1 MEVAGEY
8 SFDAP
13 REMVWNALND
23 PAVLGAVMP
32 GGQGFAEAGENEYT
46 GILNVKVGPVQGK
59 FDGIIK
65 LSDIVEPESYK
76 MDVDGKGAPGFVKA
90 TGGLTL
96 TDQGQQTHMVYA
108 GEARVGGRIAS
119 VGQRLLDASAKSI
132 IRQSLDGLNEYLKAQ
147 IAAQEALEAGGATHE
162 EALQAVHGA
171 PVPGY
176 TPPSQTSVAVNLA
189 RDVASDLIP
198 PEYRPVVLAF
208 VLALVW
214 LILFRISDRRN

>member
-1 MEVAGEY
+1 MEIAGEY
-8 SFDAP
+8 TFDAP

-32 GGQGFAEAGENEYT
+32 GGQGFVEAAENEYT
-46 GILNVKVGPVQGK
+46 GVLNVKVGPVQGK

-65 LSDIVEPESYK
+65 LFDIVELESYK

-96 TDQGQQTHMVYA
+96 IDQGEQTHMVYA

-147 IAAQEALEAGGATHE
+147 IAAQQAMEAGGATHE
-162 EALQAVHGA
+162 EAMQTVHGA
-171 PVPGY
+171 QVSGY
-176 TPPSQTSVAVNLA
+176 TPPSQATVAVNLA
-189 RDVASDLIP
+189 RDVAKDLVP
-198 PEYRPVVLAF
+198 EEYRPLVVAVALMLVVL
-208 VLALVW
+208 LLCR
-214 LILFRISDRRN
+214 LGCRRS

>member
-1 MEVAGEY
+1 MEIAGEY
-8 SFDAP
+8 TFDAP
-13 REMVWNALND
+13 REIVWKALND

-59 FDGIIK
+59 FDGLIK

-90 TGGLTL
+90 SGGLTL
-96 TDQGQQTHMVYA
+96 TEQGEQTYMVYA

-132 IRQSLDGLNEYLKAQ
+132 IRQSLDGLNEYLRAQ
-147 IAAQEALEAGGATHE
+147 IAAQEALEAGGVSHE
-162 EALQAVHGA
+162 EAVQAVHAA

-176 TPPSQTSVAVNLA
+176 TPPSQTAVAANLA
-189 RDVASDLIP
+189 RDVAKDLVP
-198 PEYRPVVLAF
+198 AEYRPLVLAF
-208 VLALVW
+208 AMA
-214 LILFRISDRRN
+214 LILLIVCRIGCRRN